1 MTDAAAGL
9 SVLHV
14 IVRAGPTNSQ
24 YNEHCLPVLDTR
36 TITVCSLFPAD
47 VTPPDQMRL
56 FEGDGSVGGCFRAL
70 RRTLAADEYDVVHVH
85 APASGIVTLWTYFR
99 LHRSPRDLVFTIHNS
114 WESFRRRNR
123 LFLRLIMLFF
133 PLVVLCGQAAYESMP
148 KRLRRIRQDRLQVVP
163 NGVDVARVDR
173 ALDGY
178 EPRTG
183 KGFHVAAVSRLIPI
197 KHPHTVLSAFLAM
210 RKRDDT
216 LTFIGD
222 GLLRMQ
228 LNDRVQH
235 EQLLRTV
242 LMRGIIP
249 REDVFRELADAD
261 AFITTSAGEGLPVA
275 MLEAMACGVPVVAS
289 DIPPH
294 REIARVAKG
303 IPLVKVGDTD
313 GFSRALDRLRAAGPQ
328 EREAMGQR
336 LRETVVEHFSVTSM
350 NEAYGRLYRQR
361 VPRGAE
367 VGRALRTA
375 VRLDPESVGL
385 GERLRHRI
393 GFLLALAL
401 LGGAAGFGIAYFQSP
416 VYKGETSLQVGR
428 DLGVAAD
435 EDTLKTSAAL
445 AIRYADLARRE
456 PVLGPVAEAGWAGS
470 WRDLQPDV
478 FARVG
483 DKNPQLVE
491 ISVYADGRDKAAD
504 LVSAVAQSLL
514 RASRDAITSSD
525 RSFLR
530 EQLDALETDIARSNR
545 ELQRLQDLLTTTTA
559 TEERTTLVSR
569 IEDVQASLV
578 ELRGSYAELDTLD
591 TSEAGEL
598 AVVDEAWTTRS
609 PLRPTPLVLALAG
622 FAIGLTLG
630 IGWIHLFDRRPP
642 RPPATAPVPAPEL
655 PQQPQ
660 QQRRQHGRGRA
671 SAWAA
676 NEPSWQDH
684 DQERR

>member
-47 VTPPDQMRL
+47 VTPPDQLRL
-56 FEGDGSVGGCFRAL
+56 FEGDGSVAGCFRAL
-70 RRTLAADEYDVVHVH
+70 RRALTADEYDVVHVH
-85 APASGIVTLWTYFR
+85 APASGIVTLWTYAR
-99 LHRSPRDLVFTIHNS
+99 LRRSRRDLVFTVHNS
-114 WESFRRRNR
+114 WQSFRRRNR
-123 LFLRLIMLFF
+123 LFLRLIMLLY

-148 KRLRRIRQDRLQVVP
+148 KRLRRLRQDKLQVVP
-163 NGVDVARVDR
+163 NGVDVERVDR

-178 EPRTG
+178 RPRRG
-183 KGFHVAAVSRLIPI
+183 AGFHVAAVSRLIPI

-228 LNDRVQH
+228 LNDRIQH
-235 EQLLRTV
+235 EKLLRTV
-242 LMRGIIP
+242 SMRGIIP
-249 REDVFRELADAD
+249 RDDVFRELADAD

-275 MLEAMACGVPVVAS
+275 LLEAMACGRPVVAS

-294 REIARVAKG
+294 REIARAAKG
-303 IPLVKVGDTD
+303 IPLVRVGDTD
-313 GFSRALDRLRAAGPQ
+313 GFARALERLRAAGPE
-328 EREAMGQR
+328 ERALIGRR
-336 LRETVVEHFSVTSM
+336 LRETVVEQFSVTSM

-375 VRLDPESVGL
+375 SRLDPETAGL

-393 GFLLALAL
+393 GFLLALAV
-401 LGGAAGFGIAYFQSP
+401 LGGVVGFGIAFFQAP
-416 VYKGETSLQVGR
+416 LFKGETSLQVGR
-428 DLGVAAD
+428 DLAVAAD

-445 AIRYADLARRE
+445 AVRYADLARRE
-456 PVLGPVAEAGWAGS
+456 PVLGPVAEDGWAES

-478 FARVG
+478 YARVG

-491 ISVYADGRDKAAD
+491 ISVYTDSREKSAELVAAI
-504 LVSAVAQSLL
+504 AQSLL
-514 RASRDAITSSD
+514 RASREAITSSD

-530 EQLDALETDIARSNR
+530 EQINALEADIARTNR
-545 ELQRLQDLLTTTTA
+545 DLLRLEDELA
-559 TEERTTLVSR
+559 VADADARPAIAAR
-569 IEDVQASLV
+569 IEEVQATLV

-609 PLRPTPLVLALAG
+609 PLRPTPVVLALAG
-622 FAIGLTLG
+622 FAVGLTLG
-630 IGWIHLFDRRPP
+630 VGWIHLFDRRPP
-642 RPPATAPVPAPEL
+642 RPPATAPVPAPDIPE
-655 PQQPQ
+655 QH
-660 QQRRQHGRGRA
+660 QQRRQHGRARP

-676 NEPSWQDH
+676 NDPSWGNH